1 MTQRRLGR
9 SELSFEPLVFGG
21 NVFGWTLEEADAF
34 KVLDAFVDEGF
45 TAIDTSN
52 SYGKGKSE
60 TILGRWIKARGNR
73 DKVLVFTKVG
83 SEMLAP
89 EDKGLSAAYI
99 ARAVEESLSRLGTD
113 YIDLYQAHWP
123 DPNTP
128 QAETLE
134 AFDRLVKAGKVRTI
148 GASNHTAEMHEEAE
162 RISAEKGLARYESE
176 QPEYNLYV
184 RERFEGK
191 LQDFCIRHEVGVIP
205 YFSLAAGF
213 LTGKYRSEA
222 DFGKSPRGA
231 RMGRYLDARGKA
243 ILAAMDRVS
252 AETGASLAEI
262 ALAWLIAQ
270 PGVTAP
276 IASATSVEQLRSLAR
291 GARLELSA
299 EQLRALT
306 EAGKQTEAV

>member
-1 MTQRRLGR
+1 
-9 SELSFEPLVFGG
+9 
-21 NVFGWTLEEADAF
+21 
-34 KVLDAFVDEGF
+34 VLDVFLDEGF

-60 TILGRWIKARGNR
+60 TILGNWMKARGNR

-89 EDKGLSAAYI
+89 EDKGLSAGYI
-99 ARAVEESLSRLGTD
+99 ARAVDESLRRLQTD
-113 YIDLYQAHWP
+113 HVDLYQSHWP

-148 GASNHTAEMHEEAE
+148 GSSNHTAEMHEEAE
-162 RISAEKGLARYESE
+162 RISAEKGLVRYESE
-176 QPEYNLYV
+176 QPEYNLYA

-191 LQDFCIRHEVGVIP
+191 LQDFCVAHEIGVIP

-231 RMGRYLDARGKA
+231 RMGRYLDARGLS
-243 ILAAMDRVS
+243 ILSAMDRVS

-262 ALAWLIAQ
+262 ALAWLNAQ

-276 IASATSVEQLRSLAR
+276 IASATSVDQLRSLAR

-299 EQLRALT
+299 EQVKLLT
-306 EAGKQTEAV
+306 EAGRQAEAV